1 MTGIRGLCLSR
12 RKEQVSHLREKVPFG
27 WTFLFLENLSLLYRS
42 LLQKKSL
49 LKRPAG
55 TSISLKDRRAA
66 PALGSRFLRSY
77 VPLRCAPNESE
88 SARDMDVPA
97 HVSQIHFSVSNY
109 ITKTDFTAG
118 SLFSGSRCP
127 PGSPEAAAKSF
138 RRTISP
144 VFPPRSL
151 HPVWKDNKQ

>member
-27 WTFLFLENLSLLYRS
+27 WTFLFLGNVSLLYRS

-55 TSISLKDRRAA
+55 TSMSLKDRRAA

-109 ITKTDFTAG
+109 ITKTDFTSRASLWVPRVLSFLSPGFFLRLSTAG
-118 SLFSGSRCP
+118 WMIPGTPGGCP
-127 PGSPEAAAKSF
+127 
-138 RRTISP
+138 
-144 VFPPRSL
+144 
-151 HPVWKDNKQ
+151 